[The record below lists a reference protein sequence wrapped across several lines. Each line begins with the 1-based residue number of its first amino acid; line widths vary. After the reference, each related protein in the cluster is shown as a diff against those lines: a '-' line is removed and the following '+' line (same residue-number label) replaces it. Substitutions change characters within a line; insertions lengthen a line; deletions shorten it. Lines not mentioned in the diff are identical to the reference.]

1 MRGGKGND
9 DRTSNMKV
17 QVTRLESAVEKLAR
31 EKKAGSR
38 NRRFSF
44 SDPHDKDAADL
55 AYVDEVL
62 KKKSPIYSLFDNEIV
77 SAMITLPMT
86 TTDIQ

>member
-1 MRGGKGND
+1 
-9 DRTSNMKV
+9 MKV

-44 SDPHDKDAADL
+44 SDPLDKDAADL
-55 AYVDEVL
+55 AYVDDQL
-62 KKKSPIYSLFDNEIV
+62 KKRSPIYSLFDNEIV
-77 SAMITLPMT
+77 SAMLTLFMIST
-86 TTDIQ
+86 NFQ